1 MNREK
6 DRNWDMGNKWEQIGT
21 WFYVILFW
29 AVCLI
34 PSVGMLFFRSE
45 LAENRELAGVP
56 SFWTEDGGWNRDYF
70 EELENYVS
78 EHFAFRGELVSA
90 DSLIKYQLLRT
101 PCDDQV
107 IIGRDEWLFFSE
119 TLADYAGVTLP
130 DDEIDRIA
138 KRMLEV
144 SEYVQAQGKKPL
156 FVIVPNKNSIYP
168 EYMPARFG
176 VRAEARNLTMLQERM
191 SSLDIPYV
199 DAYQIFLAGKD
210 TEELYLHE
218 DTHWNNTGAR
228 LVLNEIY
235 EAYGLDDQYTLTGYQ
250 IEESHRPD
258 LYAILFPEKEH
269 FEAQHVYSDGKE
281 YSYIGRMHSVDDMKI
296 RTTAQNGNGRSIL
309 VYRDSF
315 GRALIPYMGGTFDS
329 VTFNR
334 STPYDLSVVEKTDCD
349 YVLFEIVERNLK
361 DLGQISV
368 EVKTSQANN
377 S

>member
-1 MNREK
+1 MNRKREEK
-6 DRNWDMGNKWEQIGT
+6 QIGT

-34 PSVGMLFFRSE
+34 PSVGMLFYHSE

-56 SFWTEDGGWNRDYF
+56 SLRTEDGGWNRDYF
-70 EELENYVS
+70 EELQTYVS
-78 EHFAFRGELVSA
+78 EHFAFRGELVAA
-90 DSLIKYQLLRT
+90 DSLIKYQLLGT

-107 IIGRDEWLFFSE
+107 IIGRDGWLFFSE
-119 TLADYAGVTLP
+119 TLADYAGVTLS

-138 KRMLEV
+138 QRMLEV
-144 SEYVQAQGKKPL
+144 SGYVQAQGKQPL

-176 VRAEARNLTMLQERM
+176 DRAKERNLTMLQERM

-199 DAYQIFLAGKD
+199 DAYQILLAGKD
-210 TEELYLHE
+210 QEELYLHE

-235 EAYGLDDQYTLTGYQ
+235 AAYGLEDRYTLTGYQ

-296 RTTAQNGNGRSIL
+296 RTTAPNGNGRSIL

-334 STPYDLSVVEKTDCD
+334 STPYDLSVVENTDCD
-349 YVLFEIVERNLK
+349 YVLFEIVERNLQ
-361 DLGQISV
+361 DLGQICPDENIS
-368 EVKTSQANN
+368 EKNN
-377 S
+377 RQ